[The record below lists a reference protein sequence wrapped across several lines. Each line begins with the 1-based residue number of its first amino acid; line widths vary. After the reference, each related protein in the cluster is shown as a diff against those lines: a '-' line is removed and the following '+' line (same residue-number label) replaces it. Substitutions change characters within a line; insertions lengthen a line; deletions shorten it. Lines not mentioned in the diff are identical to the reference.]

1 MSIPIGVYTYTTII
15 TSAHRQQHYN
25 FKERRSGT
33 AKAANGES
41 GVPIVVVGRID
52 VAAAV
57 EVEVVG
63 VGAVRVRG
71 RRPVVAVVAG
81 ILEQIAG
88 ILPDVAAP
96 NLNTIQRKSDKKLL

>member
-33 AKAANGES
+33 TKAANG
-41 GVPIVVVGRID
+41 GRPGPIDAVGRID

-57 EVEVVG
+57 EVEAVG
-63 VGAVRVRG
+63 VGAVRVWC

-81 ILEQIAG
+81 VVEQVAG
-88 ILPDVAAP
+88 ILVDVAAP
-96 NLNTIQRKSDKKLL
+96 NEPH

>member
-1 MSIPIGVYTYTTII
+1 MILVW
-15 TSAHRQQHYN
+15 
-25 FKERRSGT
+25 RRSGRV
-33 AKAANGES
+33 KAANGEA

-52 VAAAV
+52 VAGAV

-63 VGAVRVRG
+63 VGAVRVWS

-96 NLNTIQRKSDKKLL
+96 NEVIRSRGQLSHIGTDRTSINETAK